1 MRITNAEN
9 DVLRVLF
16 SEEEIAARV
25 KEMGRE
31 LTKLYAGKDP
41 IMVCIL
47 KGASFFY
54 ADLCR
59 SIGCP
64 LFMDFIAVSSYGASS
79 KTTGVVRLIK
89 DLDTSITGRHVV
101 IVEDIIDSGLTLR
114 HLKELFASRK
124 PASIRTV
131 CLLDKTARHGDDIGA
146 DMVGYDIP
154 DEFVVGY
161 GLDYAN
167 HYRNLPYIG
176 ILKPEVYA

>member
-1 MRITNAEN
+1 MHSLSN
-9 DVLRVLF
+9 DCEKILCTQ
-16 SEEEIAARV
+16 EEIAVRV
-25 KEMGRE
+25 RE
-31 LTKLYAGKDP
+31 LGEEITRDYQGKNLLLLG
-41 IMVCIL
+41 IL
-47 KGASFFY
+47 RGAVVFF
-54 ADLCR
+54 ADLAR
-59 SIGCP
+59 EIDVP
-64 LFMDFIAVSSYGASS
+64 MEMDFMAVSSYGAGVN
-79 KTTGVVRLIK
+79 TTGTVRILK
-89 DLDTSITGRHVV
+89 DLDGDVEGKDIL
-101 IVEDIIDSGLTLR
+101 IVEDILDTGLTMHNLTR
-114 HLKELFASRK
+114 LLETRK